1 MPWLYIHFASNLTL
15 TVTSVPSP
23 LKVNNL
29 EERLTEWRLKLKH
42 LRTDYDKLLFFYI
55 PKMLRMFKMLHSGS
69 SVLEN
74 VPQLVQE
81 VSFLFDSTVETR
93 QHLTASLQVGM
104 LVWCVC
110 VCVHVCVRACVHA
123 WMCDMDVIVHLFSIH
138 LCNTVFTSLCWSS
151 HEKMCRHQVC
161 SWRRLSCPLPGW
173 VRSLKPSFW
182 MGM

>member
-1 MPWLYIHFASNLTL
+1 MHWLYTHFTSNLKL

-29 EERLTEWRLKLKH
+29 EEKLTEWRRKLKR

-93 QHLTASLQVGM
+93 EHLTATLKVGM
-104 LVWCVC
+104 LAWCVC
-110 VCVHVCVRACVHA
+110 VWVWVHTYVRAWICEHACNIVEAHCCV
-123 WMCDMDVIVHLFSIH
+123 IH
-138 LCNTVFTSLCWSS
+138 ILN
-151 HEKMCRHQVC
+151 K
-161 SWRRLSCPLPGW
+161 RL
-173 VRSLKPSFW
+173 RSTC
-182 MGM
+182 M

>member
-1 MPWLYIHFASNLTL
+1 MHWLYTHFTSNLKL

-29 EERLTEWRLKLKH
+29 EEKLTEWRRKLKR

-93 QHLTASLQVGM
+93 EHLTASLQVGM
-104 LVWCVC
+104 LVCVCVRACVCACVRACVCVRVCVCACVRACVRVCVC
-110 VCVHVCVRACVHA
+110 VCVHARACV
-123 WMCDMDVIVHLFSIH
+123 DVRT
-138 LCNTVFTSLCWSS
+138 C
-151 HEKMCRHQVC
+151 M
-161 SWRRLSCPLPGW
+161 
-173 VRSLKPSFW
+173 
-182 MGM
+182 